1 MADARARGERG
12 AVTIMVALWLPLFA
26 LMMTFSVDVGH
37 WFDYKR
43 SLQARADATAL
54 AAGTAY
60 GGVCFVSGGPTSAGL
75 DSIGHV
81 GQSYTGADATSDLPY
96 LYSSVTPTP
105 YYNVPNL
112 TKGSL
117 SKYHVLFNSKQFWNE
132 PGHANFNMTPAGNFC
147 NSTDEKGRKGAM
159 FDVKLTQEKLGLFF
173 PLPFS
178 VVPAINAHARVE
190 LQPEGEEIVV
200 RPMAVRDSN
209 STPCV
214 SVDFVNA
221 DDGTVIKT
229 IALQKDA
236 SLTPLNA
243 PQVWDNFVGG
253 GPGDSVSIP
262 AGHNVFVRAF
272 LNNCLGNGDYYEPNS
287 GILYI
292 NSYDTTPPTITQG
305 PKITGGVGVI
315 NNTPA
320 CAPDPYFS
328 TNVST
333 CNVHVVAEISHQSGI
348 GNNDVSFT
356 VTDIGLPVPP
366 PPDPLKHQGGPT
378 STTWE
383 SDDFP
388 VDQDGQ
394 HLFKIDWSQTA
405 GTVGV
410 QVCGDGKTVG
420 GITHPPPC
428 TGTFGSAASN
438 NVVQEAFGACNGCDA
453 PDDSGPIV
461 RAQLGEGASILTNYL
476 TAGPHTLK
484 VRVDVQGLQNS
495 DPTKP
500 AIVLRFA
507 TNTNHQTGLI
517 NCGQGNGASADQTA
531 ITNGCPLIGSPDC
544 KDPNYCA
551 PYKINDRTPVPVCAP
566 PSRSI
571 DPTNPADCVQ
581 TTGGLRR
588 NAIPGAVASRI
599 VDPVTGYC
607 SGNNFRLAGG
617 IPANDPRAFTMIVT
631 APADLSGL
639 TGPVEAPIR
648 NFATF
653 YVTGWDSNAN
663 PKCTTLDPTG
673 TGTLNDAFP
682 GSTKKHTNADNGA
695 IWGYW
700 ITYTDPN
707 GVGNGQI
714 CDPTQISLGN
724 CVAVLTR

>member
-105 YYNVPNL
+105 YYNLPNL

-147 NSTDEKGRKGAM
+147 NSTDESGRKGAM

-190 LQPEGEEIVV
+190 LQPEGVENIV

-229 IALQKDA
+229 VALQKDA

-243 PQVWDNFVGG
+243 PQVWDNFVS
-253 GPGDSVSIP
+253 PATGDDISIP
-262 AGHNVFVRAF
+262 SGHNVYVRAF
-272 LNNCLGNGDYYEPNS
+272 LNNCLGNGDQYDPNS

-292 NSYDTTPPTITQG
+292 DSYSTTAPLDGQAPR
-305 PKITGGVGVI
+305 ITGGVGLI
-315 NNTPA
+315 NGGTT
-320 CAPDPYFS
+320 CTPDPYFS
-328 TNVST
+328 TNVSG
-333 CNVHVVAEISHQSGI
+333 CSVNVVAYITHAPGPTVKD
-348 GNNDVSFT
+348 NDMTYT
-356 VTDIGLPVPP
+356 VTDVGLPAPQP
-366 PPDPLKHQGGPT
+366 QDTLKHLGSYGPNEWR
-378 STTWE
+378 SGNF
-383 SDDFP
+383 D
-388 VDQDGQ
+388 VNQDGQ
-394 HLFKIDWSQTA
+394 HLFKIDWSQKA
-405 GTVGV
+405 GSVGATT
-410 QVCGDGKTVG
+410 CGDGIAG
-420 GITHPPPC
+420 HPPPC
-428 TGTFGSAASN
+428 TGTFG
-438 NVVQEAFGACNGCDA
+438 VVAGAFGACNGCDA

-461 RAQLGEGASILTNYL
+461 LAELGEGASALTNYL
-476 TAGPHTLK
+476 TPGTHHLK

-507 TNTNHQTGLI
+507 TSTNHQTGLI
-517 NCGQGNGASADQTA
+517 NCGQGNGASQDQTA
-531 ITNGCPLIGSPDC
+531 ITSGCPLVGSPDC
-544 KDPNYCA
+544 NDTNFCA
-551 PYKINDRTPVPVCAP
+551 PYKINDRSPVPTCVP
-566 PSRSI
+566 LSRTI

-581 TTGGLRR
+581 TTGGNRR

-599 VDPVTGYC
+599 VDTTTGYC
-607 SGNNFRLAGG
+607 SGNHFRDANG

-631 APADLSGL
+631 APADLSGQ
-639 TGPVEAPIR
+639 TGPTNVPIR

-663 PKCTTLDPTG
+663 PKCTTLAPGD